1 MMTSISLL
9 IVLVAAEGFPVQGPL
24 GPVVAPLG
32 GSVLLPCS
40 VETPLPL
47 EELEVEWRRPNSNT
61 MVHLFKDKKS
71 RPEAQN
77 AAYEGRAHFFTGE
90 FAKGN
95 YSLWLTNTTVSDAGP
110 YKCLVY
116 SYDQQNET
124 QMEIQEFGRQS
135 SKMIFAVVTM
145 VSGALAALLSCI
157 FRRMLCK
164 GKSAVLLHSCHII
177 IPNILLFIGITCAG
191 TDQFETY
198 TSPAFTGYDIQ
209 TGLIIKHTISMST
222 INLLRILL
230 LFKVCPHLNIF
241 PVGRTVRRTASIF
254 CMPVVNLVFGIVS
267 SIGLCTTVKHGCVYL
282 LLNVLPVIAVGLQA
296 FHLIEDLYSPPA
308 VVTDTMFIF
317 FLSFAC
323 ISQHKSTQTVK
334 NQVLIYEIGASVL
347 PIFNGI
353 FLSYV
358 ALEISMIHALNDPFL
373 SNPHVIVIPV
383 ESLFLMLWICF
394 QAFAKEQPSC
404 ITREERV
411 LLQILRQHELHRL
424 PDISDNESDTN
435 EVVDDTAEGS
445 ER

>member
-267 SIGLCTTVKHGCVYL
+267 SI
-282 LLNVLPVIAVGLQA
+282 
-296 FHLIEDLYSPPA
+296 A

>member
-1 MMTSISLL
+1 
-9 IVLVAAEGFPVQGPL
+9 
-24 GPVVAPLG
+24 
-32 GSVLLPCS
+32 
-40 VETPLPL
+40 
-47 EELEVEWRRPNSNT
+47 

-308 VVTDTMFIF
+308 STSPSFISMIYILQTSLIFFHAWYLWAFQVLGGTVVTDTMFIF